1 MVLVDCPPSLGLLT
15 LNALAAASRLVVV
28 TEASFLAL
36 QGTDELLETH
46 ELVRTHYNPGLEL
59 AGVVVNRVERTL
71 EHRHSVLEIERYFGA
86 GLVWQPLL
94 PKRTVLQD
102 AARRGVPV
110 GRLTRRVAREAA
122 AQFARLARRI
132 EVSDGLA

>member
-1 MVLVDCPPSLGLLT
+1 M
-15 LNALAAASRLVVV
+15 VV

-36 QGTDELLETH
+36 QGTDELLETD

-94 PKRTVLQD
+94 RKRTVLQD

-110 GRLTRRVAREAA
+110 V
-122 AQFARLARRI
+122 
-132 EVSDGLA
+132 D